1 MQTEEH
7 GLSAGGQVIPFPRS
21 PVDAGRSIKTMSPKA
36 AEAFLLDS
44 VSSGSAVF
52 VGTVERRGRRYQC
65 YRIFNSGNK
74 AGSTVIY
81 QAIY

>member
-1 MQTEEH
+1 MHSEGNGWGT
-7 GLSAGGQVIPFPRS
+7 GGRVIPFPKP
-21 PVDAGRSIKTMSPKA
+21 PVDAGRAIKTLSPKA

-74 AGSTVIY
+74 SSSTVIY
-81 QAIY
+81 QAIP